1 MTVPIF
7 FISLFTQYFHSVLNK
22 DKNFI
27 VRLVYFCL
35 SIIVDILSS
44 IKSINFK
51 LIHILT
57 WGITFLTLFPFP
69 LYKTPKE
76 NNVLLK
82 IFLYLFPFYML
93 FTRSYEGLFLMI
105 FYNYLQLWIRMKW
118 HEKEENK
125 QEISDNNKIEE
136 KKDNFNLLDV
146 FMYMSLDY
154 ASCFSTGNIASI
166 SGFTLSSVFR
176 FITDH
181 WPMTITVLIMIK
193 IFIPTIFVTVAQ
205 FEICKKYNYS
215 TSDSLLMIIA
225 MCEIMNIKFFFDI
238 KDSGS
243 WLQIGMSIAFF
254 IISNVIAFIQFFI
267 FLFVKFIFWIDTK
280 VNTYEYEEIE
290 AEQIMPPEKKMEL
303 ELGIKNSNYKEII

>member
-7 FISLFTQYFHSVLNK
+7 IISLFTPYFHLVIK
-22 DKNFI
+22 RDTNFI
-27 VRLVYFCL
+27 IRLIYFGL
-35 SIIVDILSS
+35 SIIVDILSF
-44 IKSINFK
+44 IKDINFM
-51 LIHILT
+51 LIHLLT
-57 WGITFLTLFPFP
+57 WGITILTLFPFP
-69 LYKTPKE
+69 LYKTAKE

-82 IFLYLFPFYML
+82 TFIYIFPFYML
-93 FTRSYEGLFLMI
+93 FTRSYEGLFLVI
-105 FYNYLQLWIRMKW
+105 FYNYLQLWIKMRW
-118 HEKEENK
+118 HEKEDEKEENK
-125 QEISDNNKIEE
+125 QEISENNKIED
-136 KKDNFNLLDV
+136 KKDNFNLIDI

-176 FITDH
+176 FITKH
-181 WPMTITVLIMIK
+181 WPMTITALIMIK
-193 IFIPTIFVTVAQ
+193 IFIPTILVTIAQ

-215 TSDSLLMIIA
+215 TSDSLFMIIA

-267 FLFVKFIFWIDTK
+267 FLFVNFILIHF
-280 VNTYEYEEIE
+280 
-290 AEQIMPPEKKMEL
+290 
-303 ELGIKNSNYKEII
+303 S